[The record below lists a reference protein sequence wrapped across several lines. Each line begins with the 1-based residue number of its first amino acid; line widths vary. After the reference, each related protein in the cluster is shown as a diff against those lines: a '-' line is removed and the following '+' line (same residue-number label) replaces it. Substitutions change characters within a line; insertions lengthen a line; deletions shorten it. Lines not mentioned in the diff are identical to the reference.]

1 MIAYA
6 TIGTNTFEAS
16 ALFFDAVFG
25 ALGYTR
31 VHDYSEGGWIG
42 YGSATQKE
50 DPNATLLWLCKPFN
64 GSPASAGNGAMVS
77 VFAKTRAQVDAFHAA
92 ALAHGGTSEGAPGLR
107 EAYGPNMY
115 LAYIRDTQ
123 GNKFS
128 AVCRAAA

>member
-25 ALGYTR
+25 ALGYAR
-31 VHDYSEGGWIG
+31 VHDYREGGWIG
-42 YGSATQKE
+42 YGNAAQKE

-64 GSPASAGNGAMVS
+64 GAPASAGNGAMVS
-77 VFAKTRAQVDAFHAA
+77 VVAHSRAQVDAFHAA

-107 EAYGPNMY
+107 EGYGPNMY